1 MIYYCIQKYN
11 ALVDL
16 RHLFIYGGKKRICD
30 AFINAALKI
39 YWTTDVIL
47 GMICSGINNF
57 SEWTKLKSLQS
68 NCFNSS

>member
-16 RHLFIYGGKKRICD
+16 RHMFIYGGKKRICD

-39 YWTTDVIL
+39 Y
-47 GMICSGINNF
+47 
-57 SEWTKLKSLQS
+57 
-68 NCFNSS
+68 